1 LAVNP
6 GRLLV
11 KLPVVPVSV
20 VCNPVARGAVAV
32 PWHTSLAVNA
42 PPPSVSILPPET
54 TVVRAIEKER
64 LETIVNSLPL
74 RYVFSFKNLSP
85 YFR

>member
-32 PWHTSLAVNA
+32 PWHMSLAVIA
-42 PPPSVSILPPET
+42 PPLTILPPET

-85 YFR
+85 NFR